1 MSWVAQ
7 SSSDSLATLAARR
20 LLPGLPGLLFSPGA
34 AQESQGAEPAHRQT
48 AGDLTVLL
56 TLVPSRMVDDDRHR
70 EEVQDMHGRVPAW
83 GKFFSLPTAAPFR
96 IRLDIRRQADG
107 PVIRLVFAP
116 LYSVFSTV
124 LTPKKRI

>member
-20 LLPGLPGLLFSPGA
+20 LLLGLLFSLGA
-34 AQESQGAEPAHRQT
+34 AQGSPGAEPADRQT
-48 AGDLTVLL
+48 AGNLTVFLA
-56 TLVPSRMVDDDRHR
+56 LVPSRRVDDDRHR

-83 GKFFSLPTAAPFR
+83 GKFFSLPAAAPFR

-116 LYSVFSTV
+116 LYSVFNTV
-124 LTPKKRI
+124 LTPKKRV

>member
-20 LLPGLPGLLFSPGA
+20 LLLGLLFSLGA
-34 AQESQGAEPAHRQT
+34 AQGSPGAEPAHRQT
-48 AGDLTVLL
+48 AGDLTVFL
-56 TLVPSRMVDDDRHR
+56 TLIPSRTVDDDRHR
-70 EEVQDMHGRVPAW
+70 EEVRGMHGRVPTW

-116 LYSVFSTV
+116 LYSVFITV